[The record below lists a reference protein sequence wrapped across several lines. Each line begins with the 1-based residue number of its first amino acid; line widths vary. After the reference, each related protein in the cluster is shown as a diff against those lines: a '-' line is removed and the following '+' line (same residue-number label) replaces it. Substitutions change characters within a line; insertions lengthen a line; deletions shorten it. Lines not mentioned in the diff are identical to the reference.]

1 VFSIIISALLIFG
14 MRIVDISLYIL
25 RFMMVMRGR
34 KILAWTFGFCQA
46 MVYITAMSVVLTNLG
61 NWFNMVGYAAGFA
74 TGIVVGMWVEG
85 KLAMGHLH
93 LRIVSQGHGDEIA
106 ESLRLAGFGVTEI
119 PAWGKDGM
127 VNLLN
132 CNILRKEESRLV
144 RMVEELDDDAFI
156 TAEDIRHVERGFWS
170 KTA

>member
-1 VFSIIISALLIFG
+1 

>member
-1 VFSIIISALLIFG
+1 MLSILLSALLIFG
-14 MRIVDISLYIL
+14 LRIVDISLYIL

-46 MVYITAMSVVLTNLG
+46 LVYIIAMSVVLTNLG

-85 KLAMGHLH
+85 KLAMGRLH

-106 ESLRLAGFGVTEI
+106 ESLRLEGFGVTEI

-132 CNILRKEESRLV
+132 CNILRRDESRVV
-144 RMVEELDDDAFI
+144 RMVKELDDGAFI

>member
-1 VFSIIISALLIFG
+1 
-14 MRIVDISLYIL
+14 MRIIDISLYIL

-34 KILAWTFGFCQA
+34 KVLAWTFGFSQA
-46 MVYITAMSVVLTNLG
+46 MVYIIAMSVVLTNLG

-106 ESLRLAGFGVTEI
+106 ESLRLGGFGVTEI

-132 CNILRKEESRLV
+132 CNVLRKEESRVV
-144 RMVEELDDDAFI
+144 RMVEDLDDNAFI

-170 KTA
+170 KIV

>member
-1 VFSIIISALLIFG
+1 MLSIILSALLIFG
-14 MRIVDISLYIL
+14 MRIIDISLYIL

-34 KILAWTFGFCQA
+34 KILAWTFGFSQA
-46 MVYITAMSVVLTNLG
+46 MVYIIAMSVVLTNLG

-106 ESLRLAGFGVTEI
+106 ESLRLGGFGVTEI

-132 CNILRKEESRLV
+132 CNVLRKEESRVV
-144 RMVEELDDDAFI
+144 RMVEDLDDNAFI

-170 KTA
+170 KIV

>member
-1 VFSIIISALLIFG
+1 MLSILLSALLIFG
-14 MRIVDISLYIL
+14 LRIVDISLYIL

-46 MVYITAMSVVLTNLG
+46 LVYIIAMSVVLTNLG

-106 ESLRLAGFGVTEI
+106 ESLRLEGFGVTEI

-132 CNILRKEESRLV
+132 CNILRRDESRVV
-144 RMVEELDDDAFI
+144 RMVKELDDGAFI